1 VDTGKLKRFA
11 TEARNILL
19 SGVVQRLAAL
29 GFQSDGT
36 ATEKPELLGGG
47 AVFMGE
53 VQSEDFYHK
62 WMSLYRRMQS
72 HSFREVAE
80 EAAYTW
86 FNRLVA
92 IRIMV
97 KNELIP
103 AVLEYESDEVRI
115 PVIVTEARQG
125 RMPQMDEASR
135 QKLDAL
141 LLDDALTDEQ
151 FALLIVAYCHSNPI
165 ISKCFGKIADYTELL
180 LPSNILKNDGF
191 IDRLNAD
198 DYISDDDYRSPE
210 LIGWLYQFYISE
222 RKDEVF
228 AKKGKFEADEIPAAT
243 QIFTPNWIV
252 KYMVQNTVGRIYLDN
267 NPYSDIKEGMKYLV
281 GGTASCGTNNTTAPQ
296 GCGVSY
302 LLDDIHDLKVADL
315 ACGSGHILNECFDLL
330 YQIYIE
336 EGYNRRR
343 AVEDIFRYNLTGV
356 DIDTRAK
363 QLAMFALLLKACQ
376 KDRSFADGHVL
387 PRVWDMPKAG
397 LPLPAETRLVNE
409 IQAINKTLADAD
421 TLGSIMKFNLSPAAR
436 EWVVSLGEENET
448 AQLVLALAD
457 KYAALVMN
465 PPYMG
470 GGNMNAALSNYVK
483 KNYEAGKADLFSVF
497 MQVAEERLAENGKY
511 GMINMQSW
519 MFLSSFEKLRTHLL
533 ETLQIDSMLHLGPRT
548 FDELSGEVVQNTAFV
563 VTKHTPYTTG
573 TYFRLVDGK
582 SCRDKER
589 MFLAGE
595 NGYSHVS
602 QQNFEKIPEY
612 RFGYWVSP
620 LVISKWDY
628 GCFDDSQIII
638 RQGLATGN
646 NDQFI
651 RLWHEI
657 AYNKIN
663 RKATSCSDAI
673 ESGYKWFPFHMGG
686 QKRSWYGTSYT
697 VISFDVSSYR
707 ILLNQGNHLPSKD
720 YYFSEGLFF
729 SRISSKH
736 LNAKYTSCGFI
747 FDGSAPLGIAKDNL
761 YEKLGYMCS
770 NVITRFLQVLAPTL
784 TFQVGDVREA
794 AYINISN
801 ANISSLVQQNI
812 SISKFDWDAHET
824 SWDFQEN
831 ELVRLSKEVPHPCG
845 TDIGTDRVLKSN
857 KETGGKMSA
866 SQRCDADFVAW
877 GNNVVLDNSVP
888 QGCGTSYLD
897 KKSWVDIRYNKL
909 PHWFQEGK
917 TQFVTFRLAD
927 SLPQTKL
934 AELAAFKTEWL
945 KEHPQP
951 WNEKVKSEYSYLIGE
966 RIDEWLDAGYGGCA
980 LKDPE
985 VRRIV
990 TDAFLFFNEKRYI
1003 LHALVVMPNHVHVLL
1018 TPAEGYDVIT
1028 TIGNIKSF
1036 TATKINKLL
1045 GKSGDFW
1052 QRNSFDR
1059 MLRCADDFQAKMDY
1073 IIHNPDALS
1082 HDTYTLCI
1090 GGAASCGMNA
1100 MLDSASD
1107 NGSVPQG
1114 CGTSLADLMEAY
1126 KEHWTEQFLRLH
1138 ANEEE
1143 LNRQFIEIYGLEDEL
1158 KPDVPPEE
1166 ITILQQGE
1174 ISIENGQIIWHNDV
1188 IVKQLISYAV
1198 GCMMGRYSLDRKG
1211 LILANQ
1217 GDGQKEYEALVVN
1230 SHFAI
1235 DDDGIIPLMSVNSE
1249 LTDHISLRF
1258 KTWLSIAFGEENFMD
1273 NLNFVE
1279 RALDKRLEDY
1289 FLKDFWKDHKKMYQ
1303 NRPIYWLFS
1312 SKKGAFQCIAYM
1324 HRMNAYTAEKVRTK
1338 YLLPHIEWLM
1348 TKQAE
1353 MQANAANLSARER
1366 KELDNIGKQID
1377 ECREYHDRLH
1387 VVADKQIAFDLDD
1400 GVLVNYG
1407 KFGDVLR
1414 SIK

>member
-1 VDTGKLKRFA
+1 METGKIKKFA

-19 SGVVQRLAAL
+19 SGVAQRLAAL
-29 GFQSDGT
+29 GFRPDGT
-36 ATEKPELLGGG
+36 VTEKPELLGGG

-62 WMSLYRRMQS
+62 WMSLYQRMQS

-97 KNELIP
+97 KNGLIP
-103 AVLEYESDEVRI
+103 PVLEYESDEVRI

-141 LLDDALTDEQ
+141 LLNDALTDEQ

-180 LPSNILKNDGF
+180 LPSNILKNGGF

-198 DYISDDDYRSPE
+198 DYLSDDDYRSPE

-281 GGTASCGTNNTTAPQ
+281 EPSNLTPNHSH
-296 GCGVSY
+296 
-302 LLDDIHDLKVADL
+302 LILDDVHDLRVADL

-387 PRVWDMPKAG
+387 PHVLDMPKAG
-397 LPLPAETRLVNE
+397 LPLPADTRLVNGIE
-409 IQAINKTLADAD
+409 AVNQTLADAD
-421 TLGSIMKFNLSPAAR
+421 TLGSIMKFHLSPAAR

-448 AQLVLALAD
+448 AQLVLALTD

-470 GGNMNAALSNYVK
+470 GGNMNAVLSNYVK

-582 SCRDKER
+582 NCGDKER

-595 NGYSHVS
+595 NGYPHVS
-602 QQNFEKIPEY
+602 QQNFEKIPGCPI
-612 RFGYWVSP
+612 GYWMSEKM
-620 LVISKWDY
+620 IKA
-628 GCFDDSQIII
+628 FDNKLLDEYATPKA
-638 RQGLATGN
+638 GLATGD
-646 NDQFI
+646 NDRFQ
-651 RLWHEI
+651 RLWMEVDFSKIGLGYTDSQETMGIETKWYPCLSGGRSRKWGCHEEYI
-657 AYNKIN
+657 VNWQNDGYELKHFIGSNGRLASRPQNTQYYFKEGLTWNKISSN
-663 RKATSCSDAI
+663 EFCVR
-673 ESGYKWFPFHMGG
+673 YK
-686 QKRSWYGTSYT
+686 
-697 VISFDVSSYR
+697 
-707 ILLNQGNHLPSKD
+707 N
-720 YYFSEGLFF
+720 
-729 SRISSKH
+729 
-736 LNAKYTSCGFI
+736 CGSI
-747 FDGSAPLGIAKDNL
+747 FDDTSRCAFVEESNKLLYVIGILCSKISIEYLKVFNPTMSFTNGDIKRIPLKFIED
-761 YEKLGYMCS
+761 
-770 NVITRFLQVLAPTL
+770 TT
-784 TFQVGDVREA
+784 
-794 AYINISN
+794 NID
-801 ANISSLVQQNI
+801 SLVSQNI
-812 SISKFDWDAHET
+812 SISKSDWDAHET
-824 SWDFQEN
+824 SWDFEEN
-831 ELVRLSKEVPHPCG
+831 ELVRLGKEQGEGPH
-845 TDIGTDRVLKSN
+845 
-857 KETGGKMSA
+857 
-866 SQRCDADFVAW
+866 
-877 GNNVVLDNSVP
+877 
-888 QGCGTSYLD
+888 
-897 KKSWVDIRYNKL
+897 
-909 PHWFQEGK
+909 
-917 TQFVTFRLAD
+917 RL
-927 SLPQTKL
+927 S
-934 AELAAFKTEWL
+934 
-945 KEHPQP
+945 
-951 WNEKVKSEYSYLIGE
+951 
-966 RIDEWLDAGYGGCA
+966 
-980 LKDPE
+980 
-985 VRRIV
+985 
-990 TDAFLFFNEKRYI
+990 
-1003 LHALVVMPNHVHVLL
+1003 
-1018 TPAEGYDVIT
+1018 
-1028 TIGNIKSF
+1028 
-1036 TATKINKLL
+1036 
-1045 GKSGDFW
+1045 
-1052 QRNSFDR
+1052 
-1059 MLRCADDFQAKMDY
+1059 
-1073 IIHNPDALS
+1073 
-1082 HDTYTLCI
+1082 
-1090 GGAASCGMNA
+1090 
-1100 MLDSASD
+1100 
-1107 NGSVPQG
+1107 
-1114 CGTSLADLMEAY
+1114 DLMEAY
-1126 KEHWTEQFLRLH
+1126 QEHWTEQFLQLH

-1143 LNRQFIEIYGLEDEL
+1143 LNRQFIDIYGLQDEL
-1158 KPDVPPEE
+1158 TPDVPLDE

-1174 ISIENGQIIWHNDV
+1174 ISIENEQIIWHDDV

-1217 GDGQKEYEALVVN
+1217 GDGLKEFETLVPN
-1230 SHFAI
+1230 SRFAI
-1235 DDDGIIPLMSVNSE
+1235 DDDGIIPLMSVNNE
-1249 LTDHISLRF
+1249 LTDHITLRF

-1279 RALDKRLEDY
+1279 HALNKRLEDY
-1289 FLKDFWKDHKKMYQ
+1289 FLKDFWKDHKKMYK

-1312 SKKGAFQCIAYM
+1312 SKKGAFQCIVYM

-1348 TKQAE
+1348 SKQAE

-1366 KELDNIGKQID
+1366 KALDNIGKQID

-1400 GVLVNYG
+1400 GVLVNYA
-1407 KFGDVLR
+1407 KFGDVLA
-1414 SIK
+1414 KLK